1 MTEHKKSR
9 LPYLL
14 LTALILLICAGCFFW
29 LIRSSEEIT
38 LSSETELNRIY
49 LREMTGSHFETG
61 LNARFSALHTI
72 AGSVNGEDLE
82 DQDSLAAFLTEAEEF
97 NDFQFLAFLDDD
109 GLYYSAEGV
118 RPAASRLSFLGKL
131 LQGESDQVSYSE
143 ALLNE
148 NMIVMGVTIDPI
160 AFGDRS
166 FVAILAGLTSESFSS
181 RLALQN
187 PEAQTYASIV
197 TQAGSFIIHN
207 TFNEELPA
215 GTNIL
220 SKLEAYASF
229 NEGYSLEQ
237 VRADFA
243 SRSPGMTIF
252 RAGSR
257 LQCMYSTKWWPD
269 RPVGSTG
276 TR

>member
-1 MTEHKKSR
+1 MTEHKKTR

-14 LTALILLICAGCFFW
+14 LTALIFLICAGCFFW

-49 LREMTGSHFETG
+49 LREMTAQIGSHFETG

-160 AFGDRS
+160 AFG
-166 FVAILAGLTSESFSS
+166 
-181 RLALQN
+181 
-187 PEAQTYASIV
+187 
-197 TQAGSFIIHN
+197 
-207 TFNEELPA
+207 
-215 GTNIL
+215 
-220 SKLEAYASF
+220 
-229 NEGYSLEQ
+229 
-237 VRADFA
+237 
-243 SRSPGMTIF
+243 
-252 RAGSR
+252 
-257 LQCMYSTKWWPD
+257 
-269 RPVGSTG
+269 TG
-276 TR
+276 TSWPSWPA